1 MKVSTVIAAL
11 QQEDPDSEIMI
22 QWFTKSHV
30 EFNTSEEYTN
40 EHWEM
45 AVALFDKWDIGM
57 DEFDVRGC
65 LSDAQER
72 LGAK

>member
-22 QWFTKSHV
+22 QWFTKDHV
-30 EFNTSEEYTN
+30 EFNTNEQYTN

-72 LGAK
+72 LASQ